1 MRPSL
6 GSSDSYVEG
15 KTPEVDTMTKPRG
28 RDLGL
33 PFPGT
38 TGENNAITDVPGIE
52 VGYCTRVEGDGPLV
66 QGKGPVRSGVTAIL
80 PLGQNPDPEPVWA
93 GMYALNG
100 NGEMTGTHWIHEGG
114 YFVGPVCITNTHSVG
129 IVHHAAT
136 RWMIRTYAK
145 AWQSDHLWAMPVVAE
160 TYDGVLNDI
169 NGQHITE
176 ADALAALDSAAPGPV
191 AEGNVG
197 GGTGMICYEFKGG
210 TGTASRVLEVDGQR
224 FTLGALVQANHGMRH
239 WFRVLGRPV
248 GQHMTDGRLFD
259 SEQGS
264 IIVVLATDLPMAPH
278 QLRRLAKRGAIGIG
292 RGGTPGG
299 NNSGDIFLAF
309 STANRG
315 PIPQLAGARRSLEMI
330 NDDLFDPVYMAA
342 TEAIE
347 EAVVNAMLA
356 AEDMTTL
363 RPSGL
368 VCRAL
373 DADRLSAFFQEG

>member
-1 MRPSL
+1 MA
-6 GSSDSYVEG
+6 
-15 KTPEVDTMTKPRG
+15 KPRG

-33 PFPGT
+33 PFPGA
-38 TGENNAITDVPGIE
+38 TGANNAITDVPGVE
-52 VGYCTRVEGDGPLV
+52 VGYCTRIEGDGPLI
-66 QGKGPVRSGVTAIL
+66 QGQGPVRSGVTAIL
-80 PLGQNPDPEPVWA
+80 PLGRGSEPEPVWA

-100 NGEMTGTHWIHEGG
+100 NGEMTGTHWIHDGG

-129 IVHHAAT
+129 VVHHAAVK
-136 RWMIRTYAK
+136 WMIRTYST
-145 AWQSDHLWAMPVVAE
+145 AWQSEHLWAMPVVAE

-176 ADALAALDSAAPGPV
+176 ADALAALDLATPGPI

-210 TGTASRVLEVDGQR
+210 TGTASRVVKIDGDE
-224 FTLGALVQANHGMRH
+224 FVLGALVQANHGSRP
-239 WFRVLGRPV
+239 WFTVLGRRV
-248 GQHMTDGRLFD
+248 DDAMTEDRLFD
-259 SEQGS
+259 NELGS
-264 IIVVLATDLPMAPH
+264 IIVVLGTNLPMAPH
-278 QLRRLAKRGAIGIG
+278 QLRRLAKRAAIGIG

-309 STANRG
+309 SNANRG
-315 PIPQLAGARRSLEMI
+315 PLPQLAGARRIFETI
-330 NDDLFDPVYMAA
+330 NDELFDPIYMAA

-363 RPSGL
+363 RPPGM
-368 VCRAL
+368 VCRAI
-373 DADRLSAFFQEG
+373 DADRLSAIFNKG

>member
-1 MRPSL
+1 M
-6 GSSDSYVEG
+6 
-15 KTPEVDTMTKPRG
+15 KPRG
-28 RDLGL
+28 RDIGL

-38 TGENNAITDVPGIE
+38 PGTNNAITDIEGVE
-52 VGYCTRVEGDGPLV
+52 VGYCTRIEGEGPLV
-66 QGKGPVRSGVTAIL
+66 VSQGPVRTGVTAIL
-80 PLGQNPDPEPVWA
+80 PLGKGSEPEPVWA

-100 NGEMTGTHWIHEGG
+100 NGEMTGTHWIHDGG
-114 YFVGPVCITNTHSVG
+114 YFVGPICVTNTHSVG

-136 RWMIRTYAK
+136 KWMLRRYSA
-145 AWQSDHLWAMPVVAE
+145 AWQAKHLWAMPVVAE

-176 ADALAALDSAAPGPV
+176 ADALSALDSAKSGPI

-210 TGTASRVLEVDGQR
+210 TGTASRVLDIDGED
-224 FTLGALVQANHGMRH
+224 FVIGAMVQANHGLRP
-239 WFRVLGRPV
+239 WFTVLGRQIGEV
-248 GQHMTDGRLFD
+248 ITEDRIFENEL
-259 SEQGS
+259 GS
-264 IIVVLATDLPMAPH
+264 IIVILGTNLPMAPH
-278 QLRRLAKRGAIGIG
+278 QLRRLAKRAAIGIG

-315 PIPQLAGARRSLEMI
+315 SLPQFAGPRRALETI
-330 NDDLFDPVYMAA
+330 NDELFDPIYLAA

-347 EAVVNAMLA
+347 ESIVNAMLA
-356 AEDMTTL
+356 AENMTTL
-363 RPSGL
+363 RPPGL

-373 DADRLSAFFQEG
+373 DANRLCAFF